1 MTTDSKRH
9 ELKILP
15 EYFNAVICGEKT
27 FEIRKNDRNFQRG
40 DVVCLM
46 EYDGLYNAFTGRQL
60 LIEITYVLNGDE
72 KTEKYGLKK
81 GFCVF
86 SFIMRW

>member
-1 MTTDSKRH
+1 MAIKRH

-27 FEIRKNDRNFQRG
+27 FELRKNDRDFQRG

-46 EYDGLYNAFTGRQL
+46 EYDTLNAELTGRQQ
-60 LIEITYVLNGDE
+60 LIEITYVLYGDE

-81 GFCVF
+81 GYCIF